1 MQKQWRTSFENIGSS
16 SYLAVTLPAEIPVV
30 GYQLEMITSN
40 EISHFLPAARRM
52 INGETAVYY
61 NISSKIQLSQ
71 ILERRKLT
79 RKELTCLIQ
88 GAVEAVQEGAEYQL
102 PESGLVMEADSIYVV
117 PDTCSPSFVY
127 IPAECEKKGGLKEL
141 LLSMIMHGQIE
152 MSSDNFIQV
161 ILETLNRENL
171 SYQELSACLESG
183 GGNSRMSESPN
194 DGGQK
199 GFSGGNVYGGGTSRS
214 GFSGESAYGGYASGS
229 GQDGFSGG
237 GVYGGYASGS
247 SQNGFSGGAQPGF
260 SSQGSQAGFPY
271 GGSRAGFPNE
281 GWNGQISPEQQ
292 MGGNGG
298 TASQN
303 PAADFEELTEEKP
316 SVKKK
321 KGNKKK
327 EEKAKGGRKG
337 ADPSHTAKTSDT
349 DEDGFDREKAK
360 KKFLLPQAIVL
371 VAMAA
376 LVSFGAFTDE
386 SGAIV
391 LNNILAAVLI
401 VAVAE
406 VVLYREVYVNSR
418 SKSENK
424 GSGKS
429 SAKGSSK
436 GSSKNAGKKTG
447 AAVSGTGVKP
457 SGRPAAPSRKPAVP
471 GKASVS
477 GSSSMAENPP
487 MPENPSVSG
496 NQFAS
501 GNASVSGNG
510 PMPGGASASGNRPMP
525 SGTPG
530 AAGAMWQSAAASSS
544 AFSMPFSAPSAA
556 PSSAPSAAPSP
567 VSFAAPSPGDTI
579 PADMGGDTELWDGD
593 SGTEAYLEYYVNGV
607 MSRVVLNK
615 PSTLIGRLSSQVD
628 FAVSNPKV
636 GKIHAEFLNQGGKIY
651 VKDLNSKNGTY
662 INRNGQRLNSNV
674 PYPLADNDRISLADS
689 EFTLR
694 CGSR

>member
-88 GAVEAVQEGAEYQL
+88 GAVEAIQEGAEYQL
-102 PESGLVMEADSIYVV
+102 PESGLVMEADSIYVI

-127 IPAECEKKGGLKEL
+127 IPAECEKGGGLKEL

-152 MSSDNFIQV
+152 MSNDNFIQV
-161 ILETLNRENL
+161 LLETLNRENL

-183 GGNSRMSESPN
+183 GGNSRMSGSPN

-237 GVYGGYASGS
+237 GVYGGYASRS

-260 SSQGSQAGFPY
+260 SSQGSLAGFPY
-271 GGSRAGFPNE
+271 GGSQAGFPNE

-316 SVKKK
+316 SGKKK

-327 EEKAKGGRKG
+327 EEKAKGGGKG
-337 ADPSHTAKTSDT
+337 ADLLQTAKTADT

-360 KKFLLPQAIVL
+360 KKFMLPQAIVL

-391 LNNILAAVLI
+391 LNNILAVVLI

-447 AAVSGTGVKP
+447 AAVSGTGAKP

-530 AAGAMWQSAAASSS
+530 AAGAMWQ
-544 AFSMPFSAPSAA
+544 
-556 PSSAPSAAPSP
+556 SAAPSP

>member
-1 MQKQWRTSFENIGSS
+1 
-16 SYLAVTLPAEIPVV
+16 
-30 GYQLEMITSN
+30 
-40 EISHFLPAARRM
+40 
-52 INGETAVYY
+52 
-61 NISSKIQLSQ
+61 
-71 ILERRKLT
+71 
-79 RKELTCLIQ
+79 
-88 GAVEAVQEGAEYQL
+88 
-102 PESGLVMEADSIYVV
+102 
-117 PDTCSPSFVY
+117 
-127 IPAECEKKGGLKEL
+127 
-141 LLSMIMHGQIE
+141 
-152 MSSDNFIQV
+152 
-161 ILETLNRENL
+161 
-171 SYQELSACLESG
+171 
-183 GGNSRMSESPN
+183 
-194 DGGQK
+194 
-199 GFSGGNVYGGGTSRS
+199 
-214 GFSGESAYGGYASGS
+214 
-229 GQDGFSGG
+229 
-237 GVYGGYASGS
+237 
-247 SQNGFSGGAQPGF
+247 
-260 SSQGSQAGFPY
+260 
-271 GGSRAGFPNE
+271 
-281 GWNGQISPEQQ
+281 

-337 ADPSHTAKTSDT
+337 ADLSQTAKTSDT

-360 KKFLLPQAIVL
+360 KKFMLPQAIVL

-386 SGAIV
+386 GGAIV
-391 LNNILAAVLI
+391 LNNILAVVLI

-447 AAVSGTGVKP
+447 AAVSGTGAKP

-501 GNASVSGNG
+501 GYASVSGNG
-510 PMPGGASASGNRPMP
+510 PMPGGASVSGNRPMP

-544 AFSMPFSAPSAA
+544 AFSMPFSAT
-556 PSSAPSAAPSP
+556 SSAPS
-567 VSFAAPSPGDTI
+567 AAPSPGDTI